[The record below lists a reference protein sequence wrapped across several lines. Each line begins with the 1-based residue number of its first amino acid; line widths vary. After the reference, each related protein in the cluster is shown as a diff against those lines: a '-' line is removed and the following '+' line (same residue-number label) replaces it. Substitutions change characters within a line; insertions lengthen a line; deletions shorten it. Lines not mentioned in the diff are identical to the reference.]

1 MKKIIILAALVAAN
15 LWTYAQMTPEA
26 IMGAVPTMPTSAQML
41 DYYRV
46 DNNPNG
52 NGAPSD
58 NVITTYLE
66 AWEEARNNIQENNPT
81 GDIIKKRA
89 MSSKVGGGINKTAD
103 QVKNMSDAEAQAMA
117 MAAMN
122 KKMAGLGLS
131 QADMA
136 KLQSGNLS
144 EAEQQALVD
153 KIMAA
158 KTGGINTR
166 DIQAMQN
173 MSSDEERMD
182 YMQMT
187 GLAESGSK
195 KIKENQ
201 PKLAANQHRADLLME
216 GQKID
221 LQMKELTD
229 KIQDKKKEAR
239 EAGIKLYK
247 QKYEQQYAQLE
258 AAARKE
264 ITGPCGWEKYRD
276 EDKPKVLASCERL
289 EAVLKQQYDLM
300 CRFYSEYIP
309 MWRDAVTDGMDM
321 ARSQLMPL
329 AQRRE
334 KIGKELY
341 EIGHEAEY
349 ATYEIFPFTAANT
362 YFELSRDVVDFK
374 LDFSEVQ

>member
-1 MKKIIILAALVAAN
+1 MKKIVILAALVAAN

-173 MSSDEERMD
+173 MSDEQRMD

-187 GLAESGSK
+187 GLAESGNK

-321 ARSQLMPL
+321 ARAQLMPL
-329 AQRRE
+329 AKRRE

-349 ATYEIFPFTAANT
+349 AAYEIFPFTAANT

>member
-58 NVITTYLE
+58 NVITTFLE

-89 MSSKVGGGINKTAD
+89 MNSKVGGGINKTAA

-117 MAAMN
+117 MAAMD

-158 KTGGINTR
+158 QTGGINTR

-173 MSSDEERMD
+173 MSDEERMD

-187 GLAESGSK
+187 GLAESGNK
-195 KIKENQ
+195 KSKENQ
-201 PKLAANQHRADLLME
+201 PKLVA
-216 GQKID
+216 
-221 LQMKELTD
+221 
-229 KIQDKKKEAR
+229 KKERSSRGRNKAV
-239 EAGIKLYK
+239 
-247 QKYEQQYAQLE
+247 QT
-258 AAARKE
+258 E
-264 ITGPCGWEKYRD
+264 IRTAVRPVGSGCSKRDYRPVRMG
-276 EDKPKVLASCERL
+276 E
-289 EAVLKQQYDLM
+289 
-300 CRFYSEYIP
+300 IP
-309 MWRDAVTDGMDM
+309 
-321 ARSQLMPL
+321 
-329 AQRRE
+329 RRRQ
-334 KIGKELY
+334 
-341 EIGHEAEY
+341 
-349 ATYEIFPFTAANT
+349 T
-362 YFELSRDVVDFK
+362 
-374 LDFSEVQ
+374 

>member
-1 MKKIIILAALVAAN
+1 MKKIFVLAALIAAN

-26 IMGAVPTMPTSAQML
+26 IMGSVPTMPTAAQML
-41 DYYRV
+41 EYYRIAN
-46 DNNPNG
+46 DPNG

-58 NVITTYLE
+58 NVITTFLE
-66 AWEEARNNIQENNPT
+66 AWEEARTNIQENNPT
-81 GDIIKKRA
+81 GDNIKHRA
-89 MSSKVGGGINKTAD
+89 KNSKVGNGINKTAD
-103 QVKNMSDAEAQAMA
+103 QVKDMSDAEAQAMA

-122 KKMAGLGLS
+122 KQMAGLGLS

-158 KTGGINTR
+158 QTGGINTR
-166 DIQAMQN
+166 DVQAMQN
-173 MSSDEERMD
+173 MSDEERMD

-187 GLAESGSK
+187 GLGESGSK

-201 PKLAANQHRADLLME
+201 PKLAANQHRTELVME

-221 LQMKELTD
+221 AQMKELTD
-229 KIQDKKKEAR
+229 KILNKKNEAR
-239 EAGIKLYK
+239 EAGLKLYK
-247 QKYEQQYAQLE
+247 EKYKAQYDQLE
-258 AAARKE
+258 EAALKE
-264 ITGPCGWEKYRD
+264 IKGPCGWTIFQKEEEPIVD
-276 EDKPKVLASCERL
+276 ASCDRYH
-289 EAVLKQQYDLM
+289 AARKQQYDLM

-321 ARSQLMPL
+321 ARAQLVPM
-329 AQRRE
+329 AKQRE

-341 EIGHEAEY
+341 EMNREVSFAS
-349 ATYEIFPFTAANT
+349 YEIYPFIAANT
-362 YFELSRDVVDFK
+362 YFELSRDVVDFE
-374 LDFSEVQ
+374 LNLSEIQ

>member
-58 NVITTYLE
+58 NVITTFLE
-66 AWEEARNNIQENNPT
+66 AWEEARNNIQVNNPT

-89 MSSKVGGGINKTAD
+89 MNSKVGGGINKTAD

-117 MAAMN
+117 MAAMD

-158 KTGGINTR
+158 QTGGINTR

-173 MSSDEERMD
+173 MSDEERMD

-187 GLAESGSK
+187 GLAESGNK

-201 PKLAANQHRADLLME
+201 
-216 GQKID
+216 
-221 LQMKELTD
+221 LTD

-321 ARSQLMPL
+321 ARAQLMPL
-329 AQRRE
+329 AKRRE

>member
-1 MKKIIILAALVAAN
+1 MKKIVILAALVAAN

-173 MSSDEERMD
+173 MSDEQRMD

-187 GLAESGSK
+187 GLAESGNK

-349 ATYEIFPFTAANT
+349 AAYEIFPFTAANT

>member
-58 NVITTYLE
+58 NVITTYLG
-66 AWEEARNNIQENNPT
+66 AWEEAWNNIQENNPT

-122 KKMAGLGLS
+122 KKMAGMGLS

-136 KLQSGNLS
+136 KMQSGNLS

-158 KTGGINTR
+158 QTGGINTR

-173 MSSDEERMD
+173 MSDEERMD

-187 GLAESGSK
+187 GLAESGNK

-229 KIQDKKKEAR
+229 KILDKKKETR
-239 EAGIKLYK
+239 EAGMKLYK
-247 QKYEQQYAQLE
+247 QKYKQQYDQLE
-258 AAARKE
+258 AAAQKE

-321 ARSQLMPL
+321 ARAQLMPL
-329 AQRRE
+329 AKRRE

-341 EIGHEAEY
+341 EIGHEADY
-349 ATYEIFPFTAANT
+349 AAYEIFPFTAANT
-362 YFELSRDVVDFK
+362 YFELSRDVVDFE